1 MHSTVGGLSRAGGEA
16 RPVHRFTGLP
26 PVRADA
32 APRGNLLHGIVVV
45 AVLLLSLFGPVMS
58 MKGDGG
64 HASGEGNSTRQLL
77 YVASMLLAVAGARP
91 WQRPARLLVL
101 PASMVV
107 ALAWCWA
114 SLGWS
119 IDPGSSLRRLVL
131 TTMLIWTI
139 FLSVD
144 GLGYARTVVLMRSV
158 LLAVLIVNLLAVV
171 LMPGIGIHQSQDV
184 HDPGLIGAWRGVLGH
199 KNFAGAAAAVTILL
213 LVFAGSGM
221 RRWTRWGAL
230 ALSMIFLIGSLS
242 KTSLGIT
249 MVAIGVGM
257 AVKRYNPKLL
267 PFALPTLIAIAGVAL
282 LGIDMGFARM
292 AGQLLWDPNAFTG
305 RTEIWLP
312 LLLYVRDHPL
322 TGAGFGA
329 VWNIGDAREPIFHY
343 ARGWVTLQ
351 TSAHNGFLDLVAQ
364 VGIPGLV
371 LGLTSLFLIPLARLF
386 ATRTFAPSRAAL
398 LAAMLVFAFGH
409 NFTESSLFERDIIVH
424 VFLIFTIALIRDVVR
439 SPPLR
444 LARARR

>member
-1 MHSTVGGLSRAGGEA
+1 MHSTVGRLFPPGRDGAPA
-16 RPVHRFTGLP
+16 DRFTGRP
-26 PVRADA
+26 PVPVNAP
-32 APRGNLLHGIVVV
+32 PRGNLLHGIAVV

-64 HASGEGNSTRQLL
+64 QASGEGNSTRQLL
-77 YVASMLLAVAGARP
+77 YVASMLLAVAGGRP
-91 WQRPARLLVL
+91 WQRPVRLLVL
-101 PASMVV
+101 PATMVV

-144 GLGYARTVVLMRSV
+144 GLGYARTVVLLRSV

-230 ALSMIFLIGSLS
+230 ALAAIFLVGSLS

-249 MVAIGVGM
+249 LVAIGVGTM
-257 AVKRYNPKLL
+257 VKRYNPLFL
-267 PFALPTLIAIAGVAL
+267 PFALPAVLVIAGFGL
-282 LGIDMGFARM
+282 LGIDMGLERFAS
-292 AGQLLWDPNAFTG
+292 QVLWDPNAFTG

-312 LLLYVRDHPL
+312 LILYVRDHPL

-343 ARGWVTLQ
+343 AKGWVTLQ

-371 LGLTSLFLIPLARLF
+371 LSLLALFVVPFARLF
-386 ATRTFAPSRAAL
+386 ARRSFVPERAAL

-439 SPPLR
+439 TPPSR